1 MMKKRICLALCLIL
15 LAVPFCALGAARLPA
30 ERGVVTDDADVLSA
44 ELVSGIEEYA
54 SEVEDETGLELHVAL
69 VHFLDGLDAQT
80 YANALFEKWEL
91 GDSDILLLGAAGED
105 SFATA
110 MGEEAKSL
118 LGEKNAENLLFTSS
132 SFSTQFRAQAYD
144 QAFRSYFSG
153 FNSLLKKQTGAEIS
167 LNNLGISDSR
177 TVPSP
182 TVSPKEYSSQLWEEV
197 MEAVRDSS
205 EDYQV
210 YHETRRSS
218 ENGLSAGGWIVLVV
232 LIAIVFSQSGPVR
245 RRRRSGERRG
255 CGCSPFGWLMS
266 LFGVNALMN
275 AFRRK
280 R

>member
-1 MMKKRICLALCLIL
+1 MKKSICLALCLL
-15 LAVPFCALGAARLPA
+15 LLLTPLWALGAARLPA

-44 ELVSGIEEYA
+44 ELAEGIAEYA
-54 SEVEDETGLELHVAL
+54 SEVEDETGLGIHVAL
-69 VHFLDGLDAQT
+69 VHFLDGLDAQA
-80 YANALFEKWEL
+80 YANALFEKWGLDEA
-91 GDSDILLLGAAGED
+91 DILLLGAAGED

-110 MGEEAKSL
+110 MGDEAKSL

-167 LNNLGISDSR
+167 LSSLGISSAA
-177 TVPSP
+177 PGP
-182 TVSPKEYSSQLWEEV
+182 TTGPREYSSQLWEEV

-205 EDYQV
+205 EDYQA

-218 ENGLSAGGWIVLVV
+218 ENGLSAGGWIVLAV
-232 LIAIVFSQSGPVR
+232 LVAIVFSQSGPVR
-245 RRRRSGERRG
+245 KRRGSGGNRG
-255 CGCSPFGWLMS
+255 CGCSPISWLMS
-266 LFGVNALMN
+266 LLGINALIN
-275 AFRRK
+275 AFHRK